1 MLWFRNIQIYR
12 LSADH
17 ALTAESIND
26 LLAKRPFFSCG
37 SQDLMTQGWIAPA
50 AHMPES
56 MAYPYQDTVLV
67 MLKTEEKLLP
77 GSVIKQTA
85 DSRVQEIEAREN
97 RKVGKREI
105 KELRERITEELLPRA
120 FTRSRTTRALI
131 DLANNL
137 VLVESASAA
146 KAEVTLSL
154 LREALGSLP
163 TRLIQTNTTPQT
175 AMTVWLES
183 SDAGLFD
190 LGQDVELR
198 APGEDG
204 PIARLVK
211 QPLMGEEIA
220 QHLSSGKLVTKMAL
234 SWNDR
239 IALQLTDKMELKR
252 VAMLEALQDDF
263 KNADAADKAA
273 LFDSGLALFVGET
286 RALVPDLL
294 EALGGEQP
302 A

>member
-12 LSADH
+12 LSPDH
-17 ALTAESIND
+17 TLTADGISAS
-26 LLAKRPFFSCG
+26 LAKRPFFGCG

-50 AHMPES
+50 AHMPEV
-56 MAYPYQDTVLV
+56 MAYPFQDAVLV

-85 DSRVQEIEAREN
+85 DSRVAEIEAREN

-105 KELRERITEELLPRA
+105 KELRERVTEELLPRA
-120 FTRSRTTRALI
+120 FTRSRTQRALI
-131 DLANNL
+131 DLRNNL
-137 VLVESASAA
+137 VLVESASAG
-146 KAEVTLSL
+146 KAEQLLSL
-154 LREALGSLP
+154 LRESLGSLP

-183 SDAGLFD
+183 ADAGVFD

-211 QPLMGEEIA
+211 QPLMGEEIQ
-220 QHLSSGKLVTKMAL
+220 QHLSSGKLVSKMAL
-234 SWNDR
+234 SWQDR
-239 IALQLTDKMELKR
+239 IALQLTEKMELKR
-252 VAMLEALQDDF
+252 VAMLDALQDDF
-263 KNADAADKAA
+263 KNADAEDRAA
-273 LFDSGLALFVGET
+273 LFDSGLALLVGELRT
-286 RALVPDLL
+286 LVPELL
-294 EALGGEQP
+294 EALGGEQVG
-302 A
+302 